1 MQANE
6 KDGAHGKKIMIAV
19 DDSLHSK
26 FAVRYVTRLS
36 ARLGNLTHV
45 LFTAQPMVSQFLV
58 DEAKK
63 SLGSQSELRTVMER
77 NAKTSQK
84 LLDNYRLLMVQEGVD
99 EARIQ
104 TVTKPRK
111 LDIAKDIIE
120 YAQAGRF
127 DALVIGRRGISG
139 LQELFMGSVS
149 SNITQN
155 STVIPVWIIGGH
167 VAPAKFL
174 VAVDGSEY
182 SLRAIDH
189 LAFALSDAVDIS
201 LTFLHV
207 RPRLKDYCEV
217 DFEATRSE
225 ALEDLIRKG
234 DNACIDNF
242 YTVALKKLEE
252 FDIKEDRIQ
261 TKTVTGLSN
270 IGAAILKEAQTGNY
284 DTIVMGRSGINKSF
298 FTGSVTNTVLNK
310 ISKGAVWLVP

>member
-1 MQANE
+1 ML
-6 KDGAHGKKIMIAV
+6 KKIMIAV
-19 DDSLHSK
+19 DDSLQSK
-26 FAVRYVTRLS
+26 NAVRYVTRLS
-36 ARLGNLTHV
+36 ARLENITYV
-45 LFTAQPMVSQFLV
+45 LFNAQPMVSQFLV

-63 SLGSQSELRTVMER
+63 TGDSQRELRALMER
-77 NAKTSQK
+77 NAITSQK
-84 LLDNYRLLMVQEGVD
+84 LLDNHRLLMGQEGVD
-99 EARIQ
+99 ESRIQ
-104 TVTKPRK
+104 TVTQSRK

-127 DALVIGRRGISG
+127 DALVIGRRGISS

-155 STVIPVWIIGGH
+155 SKVIPVWIIGGD

-189 LAFALSDAVDIS
+189 LAFALSDAVGIS

-207 RPRLKDYCEV
+207 RPKLKDYCEV
-217 DFEATRSE
+217 DFEATQAQ

-234 DNACIDNF
+234 DKACIDNF
-242 YTVALKKLEE
+242 YTVALKKLNE
-252 FDIKEDRIQ
+252 FDIGEDRIQ
-261 TKTVTGLSN
+261 TKTVTGLVN
-270 IGAAILKEAQTGNY
+270 IGAAILKEVQTGNY
-284 DTIVMGRSGINKSF
+284 DTVVMGRSGVNKSF
-298 FTGSVTNTVLNK
+298 FTGSVTSTVLNK

>member
-1 MQANE
+1 MV
-6 KDGAHGKKIMIAV
+6 KKIMIAV

-26 FAVRYVTRLS
+26 NAVRYVSRLS
-36 ARLGNLTHV
+36 VRLGKIDYV
-45 LFTAQPMVSQFLV
+45 LFNAQPMVSQFLV

-63 SLGSQSELRTVMER
+63 NVDSQKELRAVTER
-77 NAKTSQK
+77 NAATAQR
-84 LLDNYRLLMVQEGVD
+84 LLDNYRLLMVQEGAD
-99 EARIQ
+99 ETRIQ
-104 TVTKPRK
+104 TVTQARK

-127 DALVIGRRGISG
+127 DALVIGRRGISS

-149 SNITQN
+149 SNIAQN
-155 STVIPVWIIGGH
+155 SNLIPVWIIGGD
-167 VAPAKFL
+167 VVPAKFL

-189 LAFALSDAVDIS
+189 LAFALSNAVDIS

-207 RPRLKDYCEV
+207 RPKLKDYCEV
-217 DFEATRSE
+217 DFEATQAE

-234 DNACIDNF
+234 DKACIDNF
-242 YTVALKKLEE
+242 YSAALKKLRE
-252 FDIKEDRIQ
+252 FEIGEDRIQ
-261 TKTVTGLSN
+261 TKTVAGLAN
-270 IGAAILKEAQTGNY
+270 IGAAILKEVHSGNY
-284 DTIVMGRSGINKSF
+284 ETVVMGRSGVNKSF

>member
-1 MQANE
+1 M
-6 KDGAHGKKIMIAV
+6 
-19 DDSLHSK
+19 L
-26 FAVRYVTRLS
+26 
-36 ARLGNLTHV
+36 
-45 LFTAQPMVSQFLV
+45 SQFLV

-63 SLGSQSELRTVMER
+63 NVDSQKELRAVMER
-77 NAKTSQK
+77 NAMASQK
-84 LLDNYRLLMVQEGVD
+84 LIDNYRLLMVQEGVD
-99 EARIQ
+99 ESRIQ
-104 TVTKPRK
+104 TVTQPRK

-120 YAQAGRF
+120 YAQAGRY
-127 DALVIGRRGISG
+127 DALVIGRRGISS

-155 STVIPVWIIGGH
+155 SNIIPVWVIGGD

-189 LAFALSDAVDIS
+189 LAFAMSDAVGIS

-207 RPRLKDYCEV
+207 RPKLKDYCEV
-217 DFEATRSE
+217 DFEATQAE

-234 DNACIDNF
+234 DKACIDNF
-242 YTVALKKLEE
+242 YTLALKKLKE
-252 FDIKEDRIQ
+252 FDIREDRIQ
-261 TKTVTGLSN
+261 TKTVTGLAN
-270 IGAAILKEAQTGNY
+270 IGAAILKEVQTGNY
-284 DTIVMGRSGINKSF
+284 DTVVMGRSGVNKSF

>member
-1 MQANE
+1 
-6 KDGAHGKKIMIAV
+6 MIAV
-19 DDSLHSK
+19 DDSLQSK
-26 FAVRYVTRLS
+26 NAVRYVTRLS
-36 ARLGNLTHV
+36 ARLENITYV
-45 LFTAQPMVSQFLV
+45 LFNAQPMVSQFLV

-63 SLGSQSELRTVMER
+63 TGDSQRELRALMER
-77 NAKTSQK
+77 NAITSQK
-84 LLDNYRLLMVQEGVD
+84 LLDNHRLLMGQEGVD
-99 EARIQ
+99 ESRIQ
-104 TVTKPRK
+104 TVTQSRK

-127 DALVIGRRGISG
+127 DALVIGRRGISS

-155 STVIPVWIIGGH
+155 SKVIPVWIIGGD

-189 LAFALSDAVDIS
+189 LAFALSDAVGIS

-207 RPRLKDYCEV
+207 RPKLKDYCEV
-217 DFEATRSE
+217 DFEATQAQ

-234 DNACIDNF
+234 DKACIDNF
-242 YTVALKKLEE
+242 YTVALKKLNE
-252 FDIKEDRIQ
+252 FDIGEDRIQ
-261 TKTVTGLSN
+261 TKTVTGLVN
-270 IGAAILKEAQTGNY
+270 IGAAILKEVQTGNY
-284 DTIVMGRSGINKSF
+284 DTVVMGRSGVNKSF
-298 FTGSVTNTVLNK
+298 FTGSVTSTVLNK

>member
-1 MQANE
+1 M
-6 KDGAHGKKIMIAV
+6 HMLKKIMIAV
-19 DDSLHSK
+19 DDSMQSK
-26 FAVRYVTRLS
+26 NAVRYVTRLS
-36 ARLGNLTHV
+36 ARLENLNYV
-45 LFTAQPMVSQFLV
+45 LFNAQPMLSQFLV

-63 SLGSQSELRTVMER
+63 NVDSQKELRAVMER
-77 NAKTSQK
+77 NAITSQK

-99 EARIQ
+99 ESRIQ
-104 TVTKPRK
+104 TVTQPRK

-127 DALVIGRRGISG
+127 DALVIGRRGISS

-155 STVIPVWIIGGH
+155 SNIIPVWVIGGD
-167 VAPAKFL
+167 VVPAKFL

-189 LAFALSDAVDIS
+189 LAFAMSEAVGIS

-207 RPRLKDYCEV
+207 RPKLKDYCEV
-217 DFEATRSE
+217 DFEATQAE
-225 ALEDLIRKG
+225 TLEDLIRKG
-234 DNACIDNF
+234 DKACIDNF
-242 YTVALKKLEE
+242 YTLALKKLKE
-252 FDIKEDRIQ
+252 FDIREDRIQ
-261 TKTVTGLSN
+261 TKTVTGLAN
-270 IGAAILKEAQTGNY
+270 IGAAILKEVQTGRY
-284 DTIVMGRSGINKSF
+284 DTVVMGRSGVNKSF